1 MSLSPMLLLL
11 SILALALLGI
21 IAFGLNYYQSLGY
34 WQQQLIRY
42 QRKSAREIAG
52 ANGGQW
58 WAKLGRYYPI
68 STQEEKK
75 LRQQLEQAGWFSSQA
90 LAQYCATKLLLGLGL
105 SFLVVVWQGLVQE
118 WSLMTVMW
126 ALVAYVIGSNCPEW
140 AMRYQA
146 QKIKDN
152 QQKMVPDAIDLLV
165 ISVDA
170 GLSLD
175 RALQRVGHYL
185 STIEPHLSAQFLRT
199 YGEMQVI
206 GDPAKCLQKLAWRT
220 GLEELERL
228 ANTLYMAQKY
238 GSPLA
243 ETMRHISGEAR
254 QNRQARLEDTA
265 GALPGKITLIQMI
278 MIMLP
283 MMVMIVAPT
292 LHLLINS
299 LR

>member
-1 MSLSPMLLLL
+1 MPLSPMLLLL
-11 SILALALLGI
+11 CMLALLIFGSI
-21 IAFGLNYYQSLGY
+21 VFGLSHYQMISD
-34 WQQQLIRY
+34 WQQQLNRY
-42 QRKSAREIAG
+42 QQKRIDETFSNTAQLWI
-52 ANGGQW
+52 
-58 WAKLGRYYPI
+58 KLGRYYPI

-90 LAQYCATKLLLGLGL
+90 LYQYCAAKFLMGL
-105 SFLVVVWQGLVQE
+105 SLSLFTLLWQSLAQD
-118 WSLMTVMW
+118 WSLMTIMW
-126 ALVAYVIGSNCPEW
+126 VLVSYVVGSNFPEW
-140 AMRYQA
+140 GMRYQA

-152 QQKMVPDAIDLLV
+152 QKKMLPDAIDLLV

-185 STIEPHLSAQFLRT
+185 AVIEPRLSAQFLRT

-243 ETMRHISGEAR
+243 ETMRHISEEAR
-254 QNRQARLEDTA
+254 QNRQARLEESA
-265 GALPGKITLIQMI
+265 GALPGKITLIQML